1 MSLESKLRALQCW
14 AAHFETYDQ
23 GTHENI
29 VFADFQ
35 LYNNTTR
42 NTAIYKTREEAININ
57 YIMLADRIYELVDH
71 IDSKKARLKNAP

>member
-1 MSLESKLRALQCW
+1 MSLEAKWRALQCW
-14 AAHFETYDQ
+14 AAHFEIYDQ
-23 GTHENI
+23 GTHEDI

-57 YIMLADRIYELVDH
+57 YIMLSDRIYELADH